1 MGNRLL
7 TREKIL
13 QSAKKEFMEKGYRE
27 ASLRNIVKQAGVTTG
42 AFYGCYK
49 SKEELFEAL
58 VKEAADGLY
67 DWYERSHTEYVQRS
81 AEEQLNGMRQV
92 TDDLVPEVV
101 KYVYRHFDAFK
112 LLFCHSEGTGYEH
125 YLDRLI
131 DIETRSTMDFIE
143 ALKEAGYVLKICP
156 GEKLAHIISS
166 QYFQALYEMISHDMP
181 FEEASEYLR
190 VLGDFSYCGWMGMLG
205 LWPER

>member
-7 TREKIL
+7 TQEKIL
-13 QSAKKEFMEKGYRE
+13 QSAKKEFMEKGYLE

-67 DWYERSHTEYVQRS
+67 DWYLSSHNEYVQKS

-101 KYVYRHFDAFK
+101 QYVYRHFDAFK
-112 LLFCHSEGTGYEH
+112 LLFCHSAGTRYEN
-125 YLDRLI
+125 YLDRLV
-131 DIETRSTMDFIE
+131 DIEAQSSLEFAK
-143 ALKEAGYVLKICP
+143 ALEDAGYVLKVRLS
-156 GEKLAHIISS
+156 EKLVHILSS
-166 QYFQALYEMISHDMP
+166 QYFQALYEMVAHDMP
-181 FEEASEYLR
+181 LEEAAEYLR
-190 VLGDFSYCGWMGMLG
+190 VLSDFSYCGWMGMLG
-205 LWPER
+205 IQTPR